1 MNKIMEAYSLP
12 AIKYKQEA
20 KPEKA
25 PTPIRSVFPEAVA
38 LMKGQVGQCR
48 CRGSGFLTA
57 RGAINKSLLQLN
69 GPGLGGRR
77 RGRATME
84 NN

>member
-1 MNKIMEAYSLP
+1 MEADSLS
-12 AIKYKQEA
+12 AIKHKQGA

-57 RGAINKSLLQLN
+57 EEATDKSRLQLN
-69 GPGLGGRR
+69 GSGLRGRR
-77 RGRATME
+77 RGRAMLE
-84 NN
+84 KN